1 MMLRVR
7 HVLVALA
14 VSALCAA
21 PLAAQ
26 TGTISGRTI
35 DASTRQPIGLVA
47 VNVADRSVRSD
58 DQGRFTI
65 SGMPVGTYVIR
76 STFLGYRPTTIQVTV
91 VANQTAT
98 VEIAMDAVAFALDA
112 VVVTSY
118 GNLQERRDVTGS
130 VKALSEEEFN
140 PGSLVSAEELI
151 QAKVPGVQVYDSG
164 EPGGGI
170 SIRIRGGTSITSS
183 NEPLFVVDGMPLA
196 IGGGISAGRNPLNFL
211 NPDDIQSITVLK
223 DAASTAIY
231 GSQGA
236 NGVVLI
242 ETKGGQ
248 RAVGGTGTQLSYT
261 GTVSGSPVLQ
271 GPEVLSVEDFRAAV
285 AQYAPTASSLL
296 GSANTNWRDAILQT
310 GFTQDHNLA
319 LAGAT
324 PDFDYRLSVGYRS
337 EDGVVRGSSTE
348 RATVGLGFRQSFFD
362 DRLRMTANVRGAR
375 MDDEFSPGGVIG
387 GATIFQPTESILDPS
402 SPYGGYF
409 EWYDYALAANNP
421 VAELELTQDRGTTY
435 RSVGDIE
442 GEFEVPYVDGLR
454 GTVRFGYDATKTE
467 RETFRPSFLRGEAE
481 SGTPGFVSRAN
492 NTQSNLLLD
501 AFAHYDRVFE
511 SVNTEMNVTAGYSY
525 LTSNSTYPYLEA
537 QGLSFDLLG
546 TAGIPSAQQQR
557 TSMWVDE
564 SRLISFFGRAHFSLA
579 DRYLLTLSVRR
590 DGSSKF
596 GPANQWG
603 TFPSAAL
610 AWRLSQESFLRDVDA
625 LSDLK
630 LRLSWG
636 KNGNQAFANYQ
647 QFPSYAIGEATAQY
661 QFGNE
666 FVTTVR
672 PGAAD
677 RGIKW
682 EASTSYNVGLDFGF
696 MNDRLTGTV
705 DYYFK
710 KTEDLINRVPVAA
723 GTFTSNFITTN
734 IGSLENRGFEM
745 SLSALLYEGI
755 DRGFS
760 WTADFNAATNS
771 NEIVQINPFGGG
783 EVILTG
789 NIAGGVGNYIQV
801 IQAGQPNNSFYVY
814 EHIRDSDG
822 KPIWRDEN
830 NDGTIDENDIYVDQN
845 NDGIV
850 NQDDR
855 VPFKSP
861 EPKWS
866 FGHTSRMSYRGFD
879 ASFTL
884 RAYLGNYVYNN
895 VASNY
900 GHYRALT
907 YVGVPNNLHASV
919 LETGFEREQYF
930 SDYYVE
936 DASLL
941 RLDNLTVGYT
951 FSPFRMGQEVRV
963 FGVVQNVFTLTGY
976 SGVDPLAGVNG
987 IDNNLYPRSRT
998 FTAGA
1003 SVRF

>member
-1 MMLRVR
+1 MLRVR
-7 HVLVALA
+7 HFLVALA
-14 VSALCAA
+14 LSALVTG

-26 TGTISGRTI
+26 TGTISGRVV
-35 DASTRQPIGLVA
+35 DAATRQPVALVTF
-47 VNVADRSVRSD
+47 NLADRTVQSD
-58 DQGRFTI
+58 ADGRFVM
-65 SGMPVGTYVIR
+65 SGVPAGTYTLR
-76 STFLGYRPTTIQVTV
+76 ATFLGYRAVSDVVTV
-91 VANQTAT
+91 ASGQTTTVMIEMESVAL
-98 VEIAMDAVAFALDA
+98 ALEA

-118 GNLQERRDVTGS
+118 GDLQERRDLTGVVQAVT
-130 VKALSEEEFN
+130 AEEFN
-140 PGSLVSAEELI
+140 PGRVVSAEELI
-151 QAKVPGVQVYDSG
+151 QAKIPGVRVIDSG

-170 SIRIRGGTSITSS
+170 SIRIRGGTSVTSS

-196 IGGGISAGRNPLNFL
+196 VGGGISAGRNPLNFL
-211 NPDDIQSITVLK
+211 NPDDIESITVLK
-223 DAASTAIY
+223 DASATAIY

-242 ETKGGQ
+242 QTKGGQ
-248 RAVGGTGTQLSYT
+248 RAVGGTGSQLSYT
-261 GTVSGSPVLQ
+261 GTVSGSPVTA
-271 GPEVLSVEDFRAAV
+271 GPPVLTADQFRAAV
-285 AQYAPTASSLL
+285 AQYAPSSSSLL
-296 GSANTNWRDAILQT
+296 GSENTNWRDAILRT
-310 GFTQDHNLA
+310 GVGQEHTIA

-324 PDFDYRLSVGYRS
+324 SDFDYRLSLGYLS
-337 EDGVVRGSSTE
+337 QQGVVRGSETE
-348 RATVGLGFRQSFFD
+348 RATVGLGFRQSFFED
-362 DRLRMTANVRGAR
+362 QLRMTANVRGAR
-375 MDDEFSPGGVIG
+375 MNDDFSPGGVVG
-387 GATIFQPTESILDPS
+387 GATIFQPTQPILDPS
-402 SPYGGYF
+402 SPNGGYF
-409 EWYDYALAANNP
+409 EWYDYALASNNP
-421 VAELELTQDRGTTY
+421 VAELELTQDKGTTF

-442 GEFEVPYVDGLR
+442 GELQVPGVEGLT

-481 SGTPGFVSRAN
+481 SGTPGFVSRSN
-492 NTQSNLLLD
+492 STQSNVLFD
-501 AFAHYDRVFE
+501 AFARYDRRFE
-511 SVNTEMNVTAGYSY
+511 SVNSELNLTAGYSY
-525 LTSNSTYPYLEA
+525 GTSNSEYPYFEA

-546 TAGIPSAQQQR
+546 TAGVPAAQQQR
-557 TSMWVDE
+557 TSIWVDE

-596 GPANQWG
+596 GPDEQWG
-603 TFPSAAL
+603 VFPSAAI
-610 AWRLSQESFLRDVDA
+610 AWRLSDEPFLRNVGS

-636 KNGNQAFANYQ
+636 KNGNQAFPNYQ
-647 QFPSYAIGEATAQY
+647 QFPSYAIGEPTAQY

-666 FVTTVR
+666 FVATIR

-682 EASTSYNVGLDFGF
+682 EETTSYNVGMDFGF
-696 MNDRLTGTV
+696 ANDRFTGAV

-710 KTEDLINRVPVAA
+710 KTEDLIFRVPVAA

-734 IGSLENRGFEM
+734 IGSLENRGLEL
-745 SLSALLYEGI
+745 SLRALLVDG
-755 DRGFS
+755 RGGDFS
-760 WTADFNAATNS
+760 WTADFNAATNA

-789 NIAGGVGNYIQV
+789 GIAGGVGNFIQV
-801 IQAGQPNNSFYVY
+801 LQAGQPINSFYVY
-814 EHIRDSDG
+814 EHIRDASG
-822 KPIWRDEN
+822 MPIWEDVN
-830 NDGTIDENDIYVDQN
+830 TDGTIDENDIYVDQN
-845 NDGIV
+845 ADGIV

-855 VPFKSP
+855 VASESP

-866 FGHTSRMSYRGFD
+866 FGHTSRIAYRGFD
-879 ASFTL
+879 AGFTM

-919 LETGFEREQYF
+919 LDTEFEREQYF

-951 FSPFRMGQEVRV
+951 FSPFRSGQQLRV